1 ARARR
6 KRISYATARSPLIA
20 STARSD
26 CSAVTNTL
34 ACAMSRVTSTSD
46 TLTDGSPC
54 SATAS
59 RTSVPSSLRSCAAM
73 RSVRLKDFVIAG
85 FWMRDWG
92 FERSGRDSKRSVLSS
107 PHSRIPNPGGR
118 LQRPLDLDALE
129 ALDLVARLDVVVG
142 LHRDAAL
149 GAVAHFLDVLLE
161 AAQRFELAFEDQDR
175 KSTRLNSS
183 HVKISYAVFCLKK
196 KKNNITH

>member
-1 ARARR
+1 FTARARR

-73 RSVRLKDFVIAG
+73 RSVRLKDLVISG
-85 FWMRDWG
+85 FGIGDSG
-92 FERSGRDSKRSVLSS
+92 FGKADGDAKRSVLSN
-107 PHSRIPNPGGR
+107 PQSRIPNPGGR

-149 GAVAHFLDVLLE
+149 GAVAHFLYVLLE
-161 AAQRFELAFEDQDR
+161 ASQRFEFA
-175 KSTRLNSS
+175 
-183 HVKISYAVFCLKK
+183 
-196 KKNNITH
+196 